1 MNLARRWIDPV
12 MKIPW
17 QVVAEHTK
25 TITGDHGLNRDGDAI
40 VIWLLPARQTA
51 FRRADIKLQRTRPG
65 QNGQLHWRSP
75 HRYHQEGACL
85 SAVNDIRGDT
95 MATQPTLKGAWK
107 ITFLLFLLMVVN
119 FADKIVVGLAGV
131 PIMTDLNLEPEQ
143 FGLLG
148 SSFFFLFS
156 ISAIV
161 VGFIVNRIATRWV
174 LLVLATIWALA
185 QFPMVG
191 TVSFTTLLICRVIL
205 GAGEGPAAAVAIH
218 SVYKWFPDEKRALP
232 TAILSQ
238 GSAFGVILAVPSLNW
253 LIVNYSWHYAFGALG
268 VVGLMW
274 VVAWSILGKEGPL
287 VHTAAMAAAEPRI
300 PYFRILTSR
309 TFIGCCAATFGAY
322 WALSLGLTWFTPF
335 IVKGLGF
342 SQQNAGWIS
351 ILPWISGAIVVLLTG
366 WVSQVL
372 MARGVST
379 RSARG
384 VLGAVPLIVGG
395 LIIAVLPHVE
405 GVGLQIA
412 LLVVGSGLCGSIY
425 VVCPPMLG
433 EFTPVSQRGAV
444 IAIYGAIYTLAG
456 IIAPTVMGSVIQRA
470 AVLLDGYMTGFT
482 INAVI
487 LVTSGLLG
495 LLLLQPNT
503 ERARLMGE
511 EATQP
516 KFA

>member
-1 MNLARRWIDPV
+1 M
-12 MKIPW
+12 
-17 QVVAEHTK
+17 T
-25 TITGDHGLNRDGDAI
+25 
-40 VIWLLPARQTA
+40 
-51 FRRADIKLQRTRPG
+51 
-65 QNGQLHWRSP
+65 
-75 HRYHQEGACL
+75 
-85 SAVNDIRGDT
+85 
-95 MATQPTLKGAWK
+95 TQPTPKGAWK
-107 ITFLLFLLMVVN
+107 ITFLLFLFMLVN

-131 PIMTDLNLEPEQ
+131 PIMTELQLQPEQ

-174 LLVLATIWALA
+174 LLALAVIWALA

-191 TVSFTTLLICRVIL
+191 SVSFTTLLICRVIL
-205 GAGEGPAAAVAIH
+205 GAGEGPAFSVAVH
-218 SVYKWFPDEKRALP
+218 SVYKWFPDEKRTLP

-238 GSAFGVILAVPSLNW
+238 GSAFGVILAVPALNW
-253 LIVNYSWHYAFGALG
+253 LIVNHSWHYAFGALG

-274 VVAWSILGKEGPL
+274 VAAWLALGKEGPL
-287 VHTAAMAAAEPRI
+287 VQTAAMAIADPRV
-300 PYFRILTSR
+300 PYSHLLTSR

-342 SQQNAGWIS
+342 SQQDAGWIS
-351 ILPWISGAIVVLLTG
+351 ILPWVFGATIVLLTG
-366 WVSQVL
+366 WISQVM

-384 VLGAVPLIVGG
+384 ILGSTPLIVGG
-395 LIIAVLPHVE
+395 LILAMMPYVH
-405 GVGLQIA
+405 GAGLQIA
-412 LLVVGSGLCGSIY
+412 LLVTGSGLCGSIY

-456 IIAPTVMGSVIQRA
+456 IIAPSVMGSVIQHA
-470 AVLLDGYMTGFT
+470 AAPLEGYMTGFT

-487 LVTSGLLG
+487 MIASGLLG
-495 LLLLQPNT
+495 LLLLWPNT
-503 ERARLMGE
+503 ERARLI
-511 EATQP
+511 AQP
-516 KFA
+516 PQAKFA